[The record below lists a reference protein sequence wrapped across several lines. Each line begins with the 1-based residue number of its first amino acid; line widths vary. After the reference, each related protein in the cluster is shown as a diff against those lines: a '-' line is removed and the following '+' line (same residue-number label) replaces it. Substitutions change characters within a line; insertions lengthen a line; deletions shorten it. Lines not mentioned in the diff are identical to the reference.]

1 MEITCVTASKK
12 SHRDLVNFM
21 PQGKIHLKFD
31 AKSCIIKGTHC
42 GRHCPEKRRSVA
54 LFRIA
59 ERIENMGILS
69 SFTNLNRYEILA
81 RIVIVLLVLPL
92 HEFAHGWVARKCGDD
107 TAEAAGRLTL
117 NPLAHV
123 DPFGAVLLLLT
134 GFGWAKPVPINP
146 ARMNHPR
153 KGIIWTSLAGPLSNL
168 LAALVGVILMQIVF
182 PFYHA
187 NPNAVL
193 TGIYLLLYW
202 FAYINISLAV
212 FNLIPVPPLD
222 GSKVLMM
229 LLPYE
234 KGMWME
240 RHQQQLSLVLWILIL
255 VRVLNVPLGYL
266 SYWIMKFFTWATQ
279 WIGTLVQMVM

>member
-1 MEITCVTASKK
+1 MWSCMVTRGSSRCSFLFCCASA
-12 SHRDLVNFM
+12 M
-21 PQGKIHLKFD
+21 PV
-31 AKSCIIKGTHC
+31 AARSASSII
-42 GRHCPEKRRSVA
+42 
-54 LFRIA
+54 
-59 ERIENMGILS
+59 
-69 SFTNLNRYEILA
+69 
-81 RIVIVLLVLPL
+81 LLVLPL

-168 LAALVGVILMQIVF
+168 LAALVGVVLMQIVF
-182 PFYHA
+182 PFYYA
-187 NPNAVL
+187 DPNAVL
-193 TGIYLLLYW
+193 TGIYTLLYW
-202 FAYINISLAV
+202 FVAINISLAV

-229 LLPYE
+229 LLPYRQSV
-234 KGMWME
+234 WLE
-240 RHQQQLSLVLWILIL
+240 RNQRYLSLALWSLIL
-255 VRVLNVPLGYL
+255 VGVLSTPLSYL
-266 SYWIMKFFTWATQ
+266 SNWIMHFFVWATQ
-279 WIGTLVQMVM
+279 WIGTLGQMVM